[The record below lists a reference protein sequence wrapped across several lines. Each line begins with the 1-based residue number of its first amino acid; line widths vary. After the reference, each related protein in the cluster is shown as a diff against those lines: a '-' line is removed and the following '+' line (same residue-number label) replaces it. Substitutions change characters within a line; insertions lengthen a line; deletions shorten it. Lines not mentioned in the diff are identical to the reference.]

1 MRSSKH
7 LSDDELRRELSKPYS
22 KREVERIRKARLKRR
37 CLLALKLRDMNRE
50 ENETDDGKGT
60 HDV

>member
-7 LSDDELRRELSKPYS
+7 LSDDELRMELSKPYS

-37 CLLALKLRDMNRE
+37 CLLALNLPEMERE
-50 ENETDDGKGT
+50 ENETDNGKGT
-60 HDV
+60 LDV